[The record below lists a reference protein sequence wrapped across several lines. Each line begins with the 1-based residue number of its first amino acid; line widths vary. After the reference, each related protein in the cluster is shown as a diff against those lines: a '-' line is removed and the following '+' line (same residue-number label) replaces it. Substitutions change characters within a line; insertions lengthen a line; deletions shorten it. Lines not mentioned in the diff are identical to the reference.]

1 MAQQNRIAGID
12 RLEING
18 QQYTWNETFAAYWS
32 DSGEPRALQ
41 EGEIAAWRMDFQ
53 SGRNYGPSGHRIE
66 AKIISSQSC
75 PLEGR
80 DVHRVMFLDHTRGVC
95 GYVHLASVTPEAL
108 MREYDA
114 GRYEG
119 SWTGAFA

>member
-80 DVHRVMFLDHTRGVC
+80 DVHPERGKPR
-95 GYVHLASVTPEAL
+95 GLARG
-108 MREYDA
+108 RERARHCLARIWDF
-114 GRYEG
+114 RRE
-119 SWTGAFA
+119 

>member
-12 RLEING
+12 RLEVNG
-18 QQYTWNETFAAYWS
+18 HQYTWNEAFSSYWS

-41 EGEIAAWRMDFQ
+41 EGEIAAWRMGFQ
-53 SGRNYGPSGHRIE
+53 SGRNYGPEGQWIE
-66 AKIISSQSC
+66 VKIISSQFCQLS
-75 PLEGR
+75 EM
-80 DVHRVMFLDHTRGVC
+80 DIHRVMFLDHTRGIC
-95 GYVHLASVTPEAL
+95 GYVLLASVTPEAL

-119 SWTGAFA
+119 SWTGAF